1 MKQRESKLNII
12 VNVAILAIL
21 VVLLFSPN
29 GMVGRWIASVHDDRK
44 KRREIAEVWT
54 ELTEVDSR
62 LGSGDDARTIVE
74 FVDYECP
81 ACRRVSQAVSE
92 AAASQGVTVVLR
104 HFPLAQIHPAARSAG
119 LAAICAERYGVFAE
133 VHNLMMTDD
142 GWMANQD
149 WADLA
154 TEIGIAGDAFEA
166 CTRGS
171 DALQRLRKDRELGDL
186 LAVQGTPTF
195 ITRKGTFFG
204 QDGWMQALATLPSSG
219 REAANRSPTAFDVLG
234 DTIFDSAM
242 HPDLAVS
249 NLGTLSNAMFLSGDR
264 LLIQDGVWFHFVDY
278 QTGDVVTVGG
288 GGEGPGEFRLPF
300 QAVRSA
306 DGVVVWDL
314 GLGRLTFFSASGDYR
329 NSRKLDPLEAL
340 RSPMAPMVAAFS
352 DGSVVFRD
360 DSISVITGAEP
371 PSGVYREPARYI
383 AFSRDGSSRMILKA
397 RGSEVVYQKP
407 LRVPIIFGHSVLE
420 FRLGNG
426 LVIAQTDLPTIGF
439 YDGKG
444 NLVQELPMPGSIDV
458 SRSQIA
464 SARETAIRKEQER
477 ASRLG
482 RRLGQSLEDNLL
494 SNSVPV
500 NDPAPPIDG
509 MFADLDGRLW
519 LRRYRLPGDSVVRWQ
534 AWGIEDASVKLVL
547 RVRPEESLRDVIGDN
562 VLLHVED
569 ALGVDRVLVQRIASD
584 EPGKMD

>member
-1 MKQRESKLNII
+1 MKRREGMLII
-12 VNVAILAIL
+12 ILGVVVLAI
-21 VVLLFSPN
+21 VAVLARPWIGS
-29 GMVGRWIASVHDDRK
+29 GREDQK
-44 KRREIAEVWT
+44 EQREIAESST
-54 ELTEVDSR
+54 ELS
-62 LGSGDDARTIVE
+62 
-74 FVDYECP
+74 
-81 ACRRVSQAVSE
+81 
-92 AAASQGVTVVLR
+92 
-104 HFPLAQIHPAARSAG
+104 
-119 LAAICAERYGVFAE
+119 
-133 VHNLMMTDD
+133 
-142 GWMANQD
+142 
-149 WADLA
+149 
-154 TEIGIAGDAFEA
+154 
-166 CTRGS
+166 
-171 DALQRLRKDRELGDL
+171 
-186 LAVQGTPTF
+186 
-195 ITRKGTFFG
+195 
-204 QDGWMQALATLPSSG
+204 
-219 REAANRSPTAFDVLG
+219 LG
-234 DTIFDSAM
+234 DTVFDSAM

-329 NSRKLDPLEAL
+329 NSRKLDPMETL

-360 DSISVITGAEP
+360 DSISVMMVAEP

-397 RGSEVVYQKP
+397 RGSEVVHRKP
-407 LRVPIIFGHSVLE
+407 KHAPVIFGHNVLE
-420 FRLGNG
+420 SRLGDG
-426 LVIAQTDLPTIGF
+426 LVIAQTDLPAIGF

-444 NLVQELPMPGSIDV
+444 DLVQELPMPGSIDV

-464 SARETAIRKEQER
+464 SARETAIRKEQEDNAWHKKQGVDR
-477 ASRLG
+477 SRG
-482 RRLGQSLEDNLL
+482 DNLL

-569 ALGVDRVLVQRIASD
+569 ALGVDRVLVQRMQSH
-584 EPGKMD
+584 